1 MITIAKG
8 SILFTESI
16 LPDPDYSNFIDSDS
30 DLTDSGLSSE
40 DDYESVSDSASIVSE
55 N

>member
-1 MITIAKG
+1 VIAIAEG
-8 SILFTESI
+8 STSFTESI

-30 DLTDSGLSSE
+30 DLTDSGLDSE
-40 DDYESVSDSASIVSE
+40 DDYESVSDSASITSE